1 MRDDARNF
9 ILRGNNETFLKN
21 CFQINIVFAV
31 RSTVLVRSPSN
42 TIIQSNSTRGVV
54 VVQPKQYRLKSHCYL
69 RSSHNK
75 KYV

>member
-9 ILRGNNETFLKN
+9 ILCGNNETFLKN

-42 TIIQSNSTRGVV
+42 TIIQSNSTR
-54 VVQPKQYRLKSHCYL
+54 KNMYSY
-69 RSSHNK
+69 
-75 KYV
+75 